1 LLAISIGVS
10 AVLHPEFGEEML
22 SLLSPSKS
30 KNLTIVQAE
39 DLSTKSENS
48 EKSESATASAMPSLA
63 LKGLQWLTELPDE
76 QYVIEFQ
83 TFETVEDAQKE
94 IKTQSDRLKE
104 DLGLMDII
112 VKDDR
117 SLIVSES
124 GVETLIIVIHS
135 YVVR

>member
-1 LLAISIGVS
+1 MIQPAREIIYGVCDKTGNCNS
-10 AVLHPEFGEEML
+10 YFGFF
-22 SLLSPSKS
+22 
-30 KNLTIVQAE
+30 KN
-39 DLSTKSENS
+39 
-48 EKSESATASAMPSLA
+48 
-63 LKGLQWLTELPDE
+63 
-76 QYVIEFQ
+76 Y
-83 TFETVEDAQKE
+83 EDAQKE